1 MIDRLTLGCLVLF
14 HGFIV
19 GGNIVSF
26 FVVPF
31 LEPSYVS
38 IPIMSLILLLVLSKV
53 LDCPLTNWENRL
65 RQRLGMKRI
74 GGFMGLYLTKPWRRS
89 WARMKR

>member
-1 MIDRLTLGCLVLF
+1 VIDKLTLGCLVLF

-31 LEPSYVS
+31 LEPFYVS
-38 IPIMSLILLLVLSKV
+38 IPIMSLVLLLVFSRV
-53 LDCPLTNWENRL
+53 LDCPLTNWENRI

-74 GGFMGLYLTKPWRRS
+74 GGFTGHYLIKPWRRS
-89 WARMKR
+89 WGKKKT